1 MCIRDRYI
9 IVEDERSPTSCAV
22 LMTSSQVAVGSLPL
36 VRTQRTSSSRISAAV
51 PGIESSPASLA
62 AVSQSR
68 IDMPVRVAPLT
79 TSIGEN
85 AWTCIPGTRS
95 FTARAMS
102 KYAVP
107 GRSGWMPPC
116 MQTSTAPTSH
126 ACAARSATWSR
137 ESVYASASVRRW
149 AKAQKRQPV

>member
-1 MCIRDRYI
+1 MPSSWA
-9 IVEDERSPTSCAV
+9 VVTTS
-22 LMTSSQVAVGSLPL
+22 TQVAVGSLPL

-51 PGIESSPASLA
+51 PGMESRPASLA

-68 IDMPVRVAPLT
+68 MDMPVRVAPLT
-79 TSIGEN
+79 TSIGEK
-85 AWTCIPGTRS
+85 ACRCMPGTRAL
-95 FTARAMS
+95 TALAMS

-116 MQTSTAPTSH
+116 MHTSVAPTSH
-126 ACAARSATWSR
+126 ACSTRSATWSSER
-137 ESVYASASVRRW
+137 VNASASVRRC